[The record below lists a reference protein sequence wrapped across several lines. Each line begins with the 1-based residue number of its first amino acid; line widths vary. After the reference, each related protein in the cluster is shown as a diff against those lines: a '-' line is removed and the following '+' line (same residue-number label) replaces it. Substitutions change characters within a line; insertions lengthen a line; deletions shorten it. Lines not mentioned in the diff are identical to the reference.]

1 MAALVFDTSG
11 IVKRYVLEK
20 GSIWVKAQMTLA
32 AGNRVYLARLGA
44 VEVVSAVT
52 RRQRAGTITAAESA
66 TILDQFRADMTAEYS
81 VIEIS
86 PGLLSE
92 AMLLA
97 EKHALRA
104 NDAVHLAATLEV
116 HRYRQ
121 AGGLSGLTLVSSDH
135 ELNLAAVAEGLSV
148 EDPHLHP

>member
-20 GSIWVKAQMTLA
+20 GSVWVRAQTA
-32 AGNRVYLARLGA
+32 PASGNRVYLARLGA
-44 VEVVSAVT
+44 VEVVSAVA
-52 RRQRAGTITAAESA
+52 RRQRAGTIAVAESA
-66 TILDQFRADMTAEYS
+66 TILGQFRKDMIAEYS

-104 NDAVHLAATLEV
+104 NDAVHLAASLEV

-121 AGGLSGLTLVSSDH
+121 AGGLSGVTLVSSDQ
-135 ELNLAAVAEGLSV
+135 ELNVAAAAERLSV
-148 EDPHLHP
+148 EDPNLHP